1 MNQRVNENLI
11 SGGNSAS
18 NKKPTTA
25 SKVFLNDRLSNN
37 EHVSVVLYL
46 VDALIFEHVSNYD
59 SPRD

>member
-18 NKKPTTA
+18 TA

-59 SPRD
+59 SPRDYNT

>member
-1 MNQRVNENLI
+1 MNQRVNENFI

-18 NKKPTTA
+18 NTKPTTT
-25 SKVFLNDRLSNN
+25 SKVFLNYSLSNN
-37 EHVSVVLYL
+37 EDVSVVLYL